1 MTEKELLE
9 SLELFAH
16 KLKNP
21 VHAAVLNLDV
31 LKVKLKKGSKDAQTL
46 KHLEIVATE
55 VERVRDLVDAYF
67 RYMKMSDKQ
76 KAKIDLRSLL
86 S

>member
-9 SLELFAH
+9 SLDLFAH

-31 LKVKLKKGSKDAQTL
+31 LKVKLKKASMDDQTM
-46 KHLEIVATE
+46 KHVEIVAKE
-55 VERVRDLVDAYF
+55 IERVRDLVNAYF
-67 RYMKMSDKQ
+67 KYMKMSDKQ
-76 KAKIDLRSLL
+76 KAKTDLRSLL